1 MPQEA
6 PPQRGKDAG
15 GGEGGA
21 RPASGRLSED
31 TAKAGEPAGCHLPS
45 RGPTEGFPFLGDLG
59 VGYPVGLFPQVKFLE
74 KVLVALGFGTVEVIE
89 EAAAAT
95 DHGEETAAG
104 GEVLNGLLE
113 MGGEV
118 VDPVCQDGNLHIR
131 GAGVFLVQA
140 VA

>member
-1 MPQEA
+1 
-6 PPQRGKDAG
+6 
-15 GGEGGA
+15 
-21 RPASGRLSED
+21 
-31 TAKAGEPAGCHLPS
+31 
-45 RGPTEGFPFLGDLG
+45 
-59 VGYPVGLFPQVKFLE
+59 
-74 KVLVALGFGTVEVIE
+74 VEVIE
-89 EAAAAT
+89 EAAAAA
-95 DHGEETAAG
+95 DHGEEAAAG